1 MATTFTDLNGT
12 GVASRQFSFPSYKVG
27 DIKVEVDG
35 VAYENRTISGASA
48 STTTFTISGYTTTGG
63 GNVVFDTAPTSDPL
77 QLIRIYRDTD
87 VDTAKASYQAGSSV
101 KAEDLNNNHKQL
113 LYAAQEEQNQT
124 IIASDIKDGV
134 ITSAKITDGTIVNAD
149 INASAAIAGTK
160 ISPAFGSQNISL
172 TGNITV
178 SGTVDGRDVS
188 ADGTKLDGIEPNAT
202 ADQTAAQ
209 IRALVGNALDSNVF
223 TDADHTKLNSIE
235 SNAKD
240 DQTAAEIRSLVESA
254 NDSNVFTDAD
264 HSKLDS
270 ISVSDIT
277 ANTAKNTNVTTNLTT
292 STSTTSVTVNSS
304 DGTNATIGEATGS
317 AAGVMS
323 VAHHDKL
330 DNIEA
335 GATADQTAEE
345 IQDIVG
351 AMLSGNTES
360 GITVTYQDSD
370 GTIDFS
376 VASQTDQNFTNAD
389 HSKLDGIEP
398 NATADQTNAEI
409 KTAYEANSNT
419 NAFTDA
425 EQTKLGNAVTLTDAQ
440 TLTNKTLTTPVIND
454 MSGTA
459 VVTSGTSTSDNKVY
473 SAKRSDELY
482 STGASQAATSATA
495 AANSATAAASSQSAA
510 ASSAT
515 AAASSATTASTQATN
530 AAASATSAESD
541 LNTFK
546 GQYFG
551 ALASDP
557 VTDPLSNAI
566 NQGDIYFNTTS
577 EQVRI
582 FNGSA
587 FQGISENSVDA
598 SRFATS
604 GFESLYTASAGS
616 NSINLGGLAISGAVF
631 STENIPSIRS
641 SLAKGSATY
650 NLGGL

>member
-1 MATTFTDLNGT
+1 MATTFTDIDGNGQ
-12 GVASRQFSFPSYKVG
+12 ASREFSFPSYKVG

-35 VAYENRTISGASA
+35 VAYDNRTISGASA

-63 GNVVFDTAPTSDPL
+63 GNVVFDTAPTSPAS
-77 QLIRIYRDTD
+77 IRIYRDTD

-101 KAEDLNNNHKQL
+101 KAEDLNNNQTQL
-113 LYAAQEEQNQT
+113 LYAAQENQNQT
-124 IIASDIKDGV
+124 ILASDIKDGE
-134 ITSAKITDGTIVNAD
+134 ITSAKIKDGTLVNAD

-160 ISPAFGSQNISL
+160 ISAAFGSQNLSL

-188 ADGTKLDGIEPNAT
+188 ADGTKLDGIEASAT
-202 ADQTAAQ
+202 ADQTAAE
-209 IRALVGNALDSNVF
+209 IRTLVGN
-223 TDADHTKLNSIE
+223 
-235 SNAKD
+235 
-240 DQTAAEIRSLVESA
+240 A

-264 HSKLDS
+264 HSKLDGIEAS
-270 ISVSDIT
+270 ATADQTASEIRTLVESASDS
-277 ANTAKNTNVTTNLTT
+277 NVFTDADHSKL
-292 STSTTSVTVNSS
+292 
-304 DGTNATIGEATGS
+304 NA
-317 AAGVMS
+317 
-323 VAHHDKL
+323 
-330 DNIEA
+330 IEA
-335 GATADQTAEE
+335 GATADQTAGE
-345 IQDIVG
+345 IRALVEAANDSNVFTDADHTKLNGIEASATADQTAAEIRTLVG
-351 AMLSGNTES
+351 NATDSNVFTDAEKTKLNAIES
-360 GITVTYQDSD
+360 GATADQTAAEIRTLVNSASDSNV
-370 GTIDFS
+370 F
-376 VASQTDQNFTNAD
+376 TDAD
-389 HSKLDGIEP
+389 HTKLDGIETG
-398 NATADQTNAEI
+398 ATADQTASDI
-409 KTAYEANSNT
+409 SS
-419 NAFTDA
+419 
-425 EQTKLGNAVTLTDAQ
+425 LGFSTLTGSE

-482 STGASQAATSATA
+482 STGASQAAASATA

-557 VTDPLSNAI
+557 VTDPLSNTI
-566 NQGDIYFNTTS
+566 NQGDIYYNTTS

-604 GFESLYTASAGS
+604 DFSALYTASAGS

-631 STENIPSIRS
+631 STENIPGIRA

-650 NLGGL
+650 NLGGI

>member
-1 MATTFTDLNGT
+1 MATTFTDLTGNGA
-12 GVASRQFSFPSYKVG
+12 ASRSFSFPSYKVG

-35 VAYENRTISGASA
+35 VTYDNRTISGASA

-63 GNVVFDTAPTSDPL
+63 GNVVFDTAPTSPAS
-77 QLIRIYRDTD
+77 IRIYRDTD

-101 KAEDLNNNHKQL
+101 KAEDLNNNQTQL
-113 LYAAQEEQNQT
+113 LYAAQENQNQT
-124 IIASDIKDGV
+124 ILASDIKDGE
-134 ITSAKITDGTIVNAD
+134 ITSAKIKDGTLVNAD

-160 ISPAFGSQNISL
+160 ISAAFGSQNLSL

-188 ADGTKLDGIEPNAT
+188 ADGTKLDGIEASAT
-202 ADQTAAQ
+202 ADQTAAEIRTLVGNASDSNVFTDADHSKLDGIEASATADQ
-209 IRALVGNALDSNVF
+209 TASEIRTLVENASDSNVFTDADHSKLNAIEAGATQDQTAGEIRALVEAASDSNVF
-223 TDADHTKLNSIE
+223 TDADHTKLNGIE
-235 SNAKD
+235 ASATA
-240 DQTAAEIRSLVESA
+240 DQTAAEIRTLVGNATDSNVFTDAEKTKLNAIESGA
-254 NDSNVFTDAD
+254 TADQTAAEIRTLVNSASDSNVFTDAD
-264 HSKLDS
+264 HTKLD
-270 ISVSDIT
+270 
-277 ANTAKNTNVTTNLTT
+277 
-292 STSTTSVTVNSS
+292 
-304 DGTNATIGEATGS
+304 G
-317 AAGVMS
+317 
-323 VAHHDKL
+323 
-330 DNIEA
+330 IET
-335 GATADQTAEE
+335 GATADQTAS
-345 IQDIVG
+345 DISSLG
-351 AMLSGNTES
+351 
-360 GITVTYQDSD
+360 
-370 GTIDFS
+370 FS
-376 VASQTDQNFTNAD
+376 
-389 HSKLDGIEP
+389 
-398 NATADQTNAEI
+398 
-409 KTAYEANSNT
+409 
-419 NAFTDA
+419 
-425 EQTKLGNAVTLTDAQ
+425 TLTGSE

-482 STGASQAATSATA
+482 STQASQAATSATA

-604 GFESLYTASAGS
+604 DFSALYTASAGS

-631 STENIPSIRS
+631 STENIPGIRA

-650 NLGGL
+650 NLGGI